1 MAEYYAVLKRAVGGL
16 AVDSS
21 DARRAVYEKARNAL
35 IGQLKAINPPL
46 TTSEISRQRL
56 ELEEA
61 IRRVEREAGADYSAA
76 APPTAEIYEEE
87 PEDPAEIEFDLEL
100 DEAAE
105 PAPRGRRNREHQEA
119 FHQAVQV
126 AERQAP
132 APRGERREAPPA
144 APIKGRARNEP
155 SFDVRAEPKGGGR
168 GAGSGRGGDYAPDV
182 RASSGGA
189 DVVPPQ
195 DRMRPSDGR
204 RSKRRGRDEQEYG
217 EAAQSRGSR
226 LPAIIMTVVIL
237 GVLAGLGAL
246 GWANRDIISEV
257 VASFQ
262 GGSEPSSTPI
272 STETG
277 SEPLGPADS
286 TVRDV
291 GGDAGISAPNPEIAR
306 TEPGAVPALPG
317 GRQKAILYE
326 ESRAQAGEVVAS
338 LNGGVTWRYIPSS
351 PNGPV
356 IEASLSI
363 PERGLSLVMTIRKNL
378 DTEMPASH
386 LVEITAEGTQLPGGG
401 IDAIPRVVMKPAEE
415 QKGTPLAGTPT
426 KVVDGLYWIALAG
439 SAQDAA
445 SNVSIMR
452 SSMWFDLPLLY
463 KSGQRAIL
471 TFEKGAAGQE
481 AFDKALA
488 AWGN

>member
-1 MAEYYAVLKRAVGGL
+1 MAEYYAVLKKAVGGL

-87 PEDPAEIEFDLEL
+87 PEEPEIEFDLDLNET
-100 DEAAE
+100 AE

-126 AERQAP
+126 AER
-132 APRGERREAPPA
+132 APRAERREAPPA
-144 APIKGRARNEP
+144 PPIKGRARNEP
-155 SFDVRAEPKGGGR
+155 SFDVRAEPKGGRRGGSGGR
-168 GAGSGRGGDYAPDV
+168 GNDYAPDV
-182 RASSGGA
+182 RATGGA
-189 DVVPPQ
+189 DVVPPE
-195 DRMRPSDGR
+195 DRMRPSEGR
-204 RSKRRGRDEQEYG
+204 RSKRRGRDEREAYG
-217 EAAQSRGSR
+217 EGAPERGSR
-226 LPAIIMTVVIL
+226 LPGIILTVVIL

-246 GWANRDIISEV
+246 AYANRDIIGDII
-257 VASFQ
+257 ASFQ
-262 GGSEPSSTPI
+262 GGAGPSPVSVDT
-272 STETG
+272 TEG
-277 SEPLGPADS
+277 EPLPPADS

-291 GGDAGISAPNPEIAR
+291 GGDAGISAPNQEIAR
-306 TEPGAVPALPG
+306 AEPGAVPALPG
-317 GRQKAILYE
+317 ARQKAILYE

-338 LNGGVTWRYIPSS
+338 LEGGVSWRYIASS

-356 IEASLSI
+356 IEATLSI

-386 LVEITAEGTQLPGGG
+386 LVEITAEGTELPGGG
-401 IDAIPRVVMKPAEE
+401 IDAIPRLVMKPAEE

-439 SAQDAA
+439 GPRDTA

-452 SSMWFDLPLLY
+452 SSTWFDLPLLY

>member
-1 MAEYYAVLKRAVGGL
+1 MAEYYAVLKKAVGGL

-76 APPTAEIYEEE
+76 APPTAEIYDDAPEE
-87 PEDPAEIEFDLEL
+87 PAEIDFDLEL
-100 DEAAE
+100 DEVAE

-144 APIKGRARNEP
+144 APIKGRAARNEP

-168 GAGSGRGGDYAPDV
+168 GGRGSDYAPDV
-182 RASSGGA
+182 RANSGGA

-204 RSKRRGRDEQEYG
+204 RSKRRGRDEQEEYG
-217 EAAQSRGSR
+217 EAARSRGSR
-226 LPAIIMTVVIL
+226 LPSIILTVVIL

-246 GWANRDIISEV
+246 GWANREFVGEV
-257 VASFQ
+257 VASLQ
-262 GGSEPSSTPI
+262 GGSEPSSTPA
-272 STETG
+272 SVESE
-277 SEPLGPADS
+277 SEPVAPSDS

-291 GGDAGISAPNPEIAR
+291 GGDAGISAPNQEIAR
-306 TEPGAVPALPG
+306 VEPGAVPALPG
-317 GRQKAILYE
+317 AQQKAILYE
-326 ESRAQAGEVVAS
+326 ESRAQQGEVVAS

-356 IEASLSI
+356 IEASLAI

-439 SAQDAA
+439 NAQDAA

-452 SSMWFDLPLLY
+452 SSSWFDLPLLY

-471 TFEKGAAGQE
+471 TFEKGAAGRE

>member
-1 MAEYYAVLKRAVGGL
+1 MAEYYAVLKKAVGGL

-76 APPTAEIYEEE
+76 APAAGEIYDEV
-87 PEDPAEIEFDLEL
+87 PEDPDIDFDLDLE
-100 DEAAE
+100 EAE

-126 AERQAP
+126 AERQTP
-132 APRGERREAPPA
+132 APRAERREAPP
-144 APIKGRARNEP
+144 PSPPKGRARNEP
-155 SFDVRAEPKGGGR
+155 SFDVRAENRSGGR
-168 GAGSGRGGDYAPDV
+168 GGRNNDYAPDV
-182 RASSGGA
+182 RANSGGA
-189 DVVPPQ
+189 DIVPPE
-195 DRMRPSDGR
+195 DRMRPSNGR
-204 RSKRRGRDEQEYG
+204 SAKRRGRDEREAYS
-217 EAAQSRGSR
+217 EAAPARGSR
-226 LPAIIMTVVIL
+226 LPGIIMTVVVL
-237 GVLAGLGAL
+237 GVLAGLGAVA
-246 GWANRDIISEV
+246 WANRDFVGEV
-257 VASFQ
+257 VGSFQ
-262 GGSEPSSTPI
+262 GGSEAAPTPA
-272 STETG
+272 STESA
-277 SEPLGPADS
+277 SESAPADD

-291 GGDAGISAPNPEIAR
+291 GGGAGISAPAPNQEIAR

-317 GRQKAILYE
+317 GQQTAKLYE
-326 ESRAQAGEVVAS
+326 ESRAQQGEVVAT
-338 LNGGVTWRYIPSS
+338 LNGGVTWRYIPST

-356 IEASLSI
+356 VEATISV

-378 DTEMPASH
+378 DSEMPASH
-386 LVEITAEGTQLPGGG
+386 LVEITAAGTQLPGGG
-401 IDAIPRVVMKPAEE
+401 IDAIPRLVLKPAEE

-439 SAQDAA
+439 GDAETSA
-445 SNVSIMR
+445 NVSIMR
-452 SSMWFDLPLLY
+452 SSNWFDLPLLY

-471 TFEKGAAGQE
+471 TFEKGAGGQE